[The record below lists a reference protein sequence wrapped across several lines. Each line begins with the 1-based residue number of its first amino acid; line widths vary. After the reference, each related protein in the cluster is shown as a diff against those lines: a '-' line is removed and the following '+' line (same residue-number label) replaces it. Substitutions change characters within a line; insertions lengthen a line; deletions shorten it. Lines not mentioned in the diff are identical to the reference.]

1 MIINGREIT
10 YYGAKEWNVTP
21 SFSSVSNGSQ
31 WLAGTAAPLL
41 LNSEI
46 GMKKF
51 KVSVMLE
58 GKSRSEIWKN
68 AERLIAALLKP
79 AEIQFRNFEN
89 FFCMV
94 LMNASYAELS
104 LKKFHKATLDLAGY
118 EYGREVVVENT
129 GTRISTE
136 NTGNLPTPVI
146 LAITP
151 TIGKVSLTIT
161 GLVRDRYSLEDKPIK
176 ISNLTDG
183 KTIILD
189 GESGII
195 TEDGVNK
202 IGDVDIWGLPTLQ
215 PGYNIIQM
223 NQSGMEVEMRYK
235 PRFV

>member
-10 YYGAKEWNVTP
+10 YYGAKEWSVTP
-21 SFSSVSNGSQ
+21 SFSSISNGSQ
-31 WLAGTAAPLL
+31 WLSGTAAPLL
-41 LNSEI
+41 LDTEI

-58 GKSRSEIWKN
+58 GKSRAEIWKN
-68 AERLIAALLKP
+68 AGRLITALLKP
-79 AEIQFRNFEN
+79 AKIEFNYFQN
-89 FFCMV
+89 FFYMV
-94 LMNASYAELS
+94 LTNASYAELS
-104 LKKFHKATLDLAGY
+104 LKKFHKATLELAGY

-136 NTGNLPTPVI
+136 NVGNLPTPAV

-151 TIGKVSLTIT
+151 TIGKVSLTLT
-161 GLVRDRYSLEDKPIK
+161 GLVRDRYTLEDKPIT

-189 GESGII
+189 GETGLV
-195 TEDGVNK
+195 TEGGVNK
-202 IGDVDIWGLPTLQ
+202 IGEVDMWGLPTLQ

>member
-1 MIINGREIT
+1 MIINGREIA
-10 YYGAKEWNVTP
+10 YYGAKEWNVAP
-21 SFSSVSNGSQ
+21 SFSAISNSSQ
-31 WLAGTAAPLL
+31 WLAGTATPLL

-58 GKSRSEIWKN
+58 GKSRQEIWKN
-68 AERLIAALLKP
+68 AGRLITALLKP
-79 AEIQFRNFEN
+79 AKIEFDHFQN

-94 LMNASYAELS
+94 LTNASYAELS
-104 LKKFHKATLDLAGY
+104 LKKFHKATLELAGY
-118 EYGREVVVENT
+118 EYGREVIVENT

-136 NTGNLPTPVI
+136 NTGNLPTPAV

-151 TIGKVSLTIT
+151 TIGKVSLTLT
-161 GLVRDRYSLEDKPIK
+161 GLVHDRYTLEDKPIT

-189 GESGII
+189 GETGLV
-195 TEDGVNK
+195 TEGGVNK
-202 IGDVDIWGLPTLQ
+202 IGEVDMWGLPTLQ

>member
-10 YYGAKEWNVTP
+10 YYGAKEWSVTP
-21 SFSSVSNGSQ
+21 SFSSISNGSQ
-31 WLAGTAAPLL
+31 WLPGTAAPLL
-41 LNSEI
+41 LDTEI

-58 GKSRSEIWKN
+58 GKSRAEIWKN
-68 AERLIAALLKP
+68 AGRLITALLKP
-79 AEIQFRNFEN
+79 AKIEFNYFQN
-89 FFCMV
+89 FFYMV
-94 LMNASYAELS
+94 LTNASYAELS
-104 LKKFHKATLDLAGY
+104 LKKFHKATLELAGY

-136 NTGNLPTPVI
+136 NVGNLPTPAV

-151 TIGKVSLTIT
+151 TIGKVSLTLT
-161 GLVRDRYSLEDKPIK
+161 GLVRDRYTLEDKPIT

-189 GESGII
+189 GETGLV
-195 TEDGVNK
+195 TEGGVNK
-202 IGDVDIWGLPTLQ
+202 IGEVDMWGLPTLQ

>member
-1 MIINGREIT
+1 
-10 YYGAKEWNVTP
+10 
-21 SFSSVSNGSQ
+21 
-31 WLAGTAAPLL
+31 
-41 LNSEI
+41 
-46 GMKKF
+46 MKKF

-58 GKSRSEIWKN
+58 GKSRAEIWKN
-68 AERLIAALLKP
+68 AGRLITALLKP
-79 AEIQFRNFEN
+79 AKIEFNYFQN
-89 FFCMV
+89 FFYMV
-94 LMNASYAELS
+94 LTNASYAELS
-104 LKKFHKATLDLAGY
+104 LKKFHKATLELAGY

-136 NTGNLPTPVI
+136 NVGNLPTPAV

-151 TIGKVSLTIT
+151 TIGKVSLTLT
-161 GLVRDRYSLEDKPIK
+161 GLVRDRYTLEDKPIT

-189 GESGII
+189 GETGLV
-195 TEDGVNK
+195 TEGGVNK
-202 IGDVDIWGLPTLQ
+202 IGEVDMWGLPTLQ

>member
-1 MIINGREIT
+1 MIINGREIA
-10 YYGAKEWNVTP
+10 YYGAKEWNVAP
-21 SFSSVSNGSQ
+21 SFSAISNSSQ
-31 WLAGTAAPLL
+31 WLAGTATPLL

-58 GKSRSEIWKN
+58 GKSRQEIWKN
-68 AERLIAALLKP
+68 AGRLITALLKP
-79 AEIQFRNFEN
+79 AKIEFDHFQN

-94 LMNASYAELS
+94 LTNASYAELS
-104 LKKFHKATLDLAGY
+104 LKKFHKATLELAGY
-118 EYGREVVVENT
+118 EYGREVIVENT

-136 NTGNLPTPVI
+136 NTGNLPTPAV

-151 TIGKVSLTIT
+151 TIGKVSLTLT
-161 GLVRDRYSLEDKPIK
+161 GLVHDRYTLEDKPIT

-189 GESGII
+189 GETGLV
-195 TEDGVNK
+195 TEGGLNK
-202 IGDVDIWGLPTLQ
+202 IGEVDMWGLPTLQ